1 MSANPATRES
11 KRPGITVPRP
21 GRAPEPGALPVE
33 VDDEEIDDAELT
45 AAEDGD
51 GPAAAESVAESV
63 EEGEGLPRPADPVRV
78 YLREAAS
85 IQLLTREGE
94 VEIAKRIEEG
104 EHLLVRAVL
113 GTPHA
118 LRYVLALAERLRAG
132 EVRVRDL
139 VRDEGEED
147 AEAEPGDED
156 VRLRRHF
163 LGQLGRV
170 RRLAAERDAQAHA
183 LAHSRRGRARLAQRR
198 ARFEARLL
206 RALCGLGLSRRQ
218 IEHMTSGLYASL
230 QRAAARR
237 AHLEAVEQRTGCSPA
252 ELLRLTRGLSNG
264 AEGAELGPGQRA
276 ALQRACRAVDIPSE
290 ALVTLAE
297 EVRDARHELAELERE
312 VGMPLGALQ
321 RAVRD
326 IRAAELGARAAKQE
340 MIEANLRLV
349 VSIAKRY
356 MNRGLQF
363 LDLIQEGNIGL
374 MRAVEK
380 FEYRRGYKFS
390 TYATWWIRQAIT
402 RAIADQA
409 RTIRIPVHMVETIN
423 KLMRTARLLVQEM
436 GREPTPEE
444 IGERMDLPADKVR
457 RVMRIAKEPISL
469 ETPIGEEEDS
479 IVGDFIEDRTTP
491 SPAEAVMGLHLQEQ
505 TRKVLATLT
514 PREEQVLRLRFGIG
528 EPSDHTLEEVG
539 TRFAV
544 TRERIRQIEAKALR
558 KLRHPSRA
566 RRLRGFTGS

>member
-1 MSANPATRES
+1 MNPATRES
-11 KRPGITVPRP
+11 KIREVTVPP
-21 GRAPEPGALPVE
+21 HDVTPEPGELPVE
-33 VDDEEIDDAELT
+33 VDDEEIDDAEPT

-51 GPAAAESVAESV
+51 GPAATESV
-63 EEGEGLPRPADPVRV
+63 EEDEAFPRAADPVRV

-170 RRLAAERDAQAHA
+170 RRLAAERDSQARA
-183 LAHSRRGRARLAQRR
+183 LAHSRRGRTRLAQGR
-198 ARFEARLL
+198 ARLEARLL

-252 ELLRLTRGLSNG
+252 EL
-264 AEGAELGPGQRA
+264 Q
-276 ALQRACRAVDIPSE
+276 
-290 ALVTLAE
+290 
-297 EVRDARHELAELERE
+297 RE

-340 MIEANLRLV
+340 MIQANLRLV

-374 MRAVEK
+374 MRA
-380 FEYRRGYKFS
+380 
-390 TYATWWIRQAIT
+390 
-402 RAIADQA
+402 
-409 RTIRIPVHMVETIN
+409 VETIN

-491 SPAEAVMGLHLQEQ
+491 SPAEAVMGLHLQDQ

-566 RRLRGFTGS
+566 RRLRGFTES